1 MNTITTECKAGKRG
15 CINCKRELAKN
26 MIEFLKPIKERRRY
40 YEENPEKVDEI
51 LKNGTKVAKQKAEET
66 MTKVRK
72 AIKINYFE

>member
-1 MNTITTECKAGKRG
+1 
-15 CINCKRELAKN
+15 